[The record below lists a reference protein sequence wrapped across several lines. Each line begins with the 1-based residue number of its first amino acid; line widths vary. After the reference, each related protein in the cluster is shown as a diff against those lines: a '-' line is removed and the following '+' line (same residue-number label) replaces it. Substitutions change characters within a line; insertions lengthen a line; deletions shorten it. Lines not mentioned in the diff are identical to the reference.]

1 MISLKHLLS
10 EQSNIE
16 SENLK
21 TAKTIVAGL
30 VKRGF
35 SSNEAISLAGN
46 MSVESMNVSTGKWF
60 DPNASDGT
68 AYGLMQWQG
77 DRLTALKAFAKYK
90 GSSVSNLATQ
100 LDFAKFELK
109 NGYLLYPTDDTKK
122 LKEQLIPGIPV
133 ALVYI
138 VDTQGKPSIPRHFT
152 NASTETKAFTK
163 SLKGNIKDTTA
174 ALTTNVFRPS
184 EPHIDRRVAN
194 ALAISNYITNG
205 IVPKGTASKTHKS
218 AGNLYTVKPGET
230 LGGIA
235 NRNNTTVDDIVKKN
249 PGLDPGK
256 IRDGQQIKI

>member
-1 MISLKHLLS
+1 MISLKHLIS
-10 EQSNIE
+10 EQASIE

-21 TAKTIVAGL
+21 TAKLIVDGL
-30 VKRGF
+30 IKRGF
-35 SSNEAISLAGN
+35 SSNESISLAGN

-60 DPNASDGT
+60 DTSVSDGR

-100 LDFAKFELK
+100 LDFTKFELK
-109 NGYLLYPTDDTKK
+109 SGYLLYPTDDTKK
-122 LKEQLIPGIPV
+122 LKQQLIPGIPV

-138 VDTQGKPSIPRHFT
+138 VDAQGKPSIPRHFT
-152 NASTETKAFTK
+152 NASTEAKFFAK

-174 ALTTNVFRPS
+174 ALTANVFRPGV
-184 EPHIDRRVAN
+184 PHVDRRIAN
-194 ALAISNYITNG
+194 AIAISNYITKG
-205 IVPKGTASKTHKS
+205 IVPKGTRPKTNKTT
-218 AGNLYTVKPGET
+218 GNLYTVKPGET

-235 NRNNTTVDDIVKKN
+235 NRNNTTVADIVKKN